1 MKNKMVSILIL
12 ALLNLWIPYANAE
25 NSQDLDP
32 MVSPDAQATVTE
44 DTSTGAMTAGQASNV
59 VSTTDTVTPEK
70 KVEEPK
76 KEKSKKSSK
85 KKSSEKNSEKKKKK
99 TPPASTK
106 KHKKSSR

>member
-1 MKNKMVSILIL
+1 MKNKMVPVLIL

-32 MVSPDAQATVTE
+32 MVSPDALMAVTE
-44 DTSTGAMTAGQASNV
+44 EISAGGVTAGQASNV
-59 VSTTDTVTPEK
+59 VSTADTAASEK

-76 KEKSKKSSK
+76 KKKSKKSSK
-85 KKSSEKNSEKKKKK
+85 KKSEKKKKSA
-99 TPPASTK
+99 PVSTQ